1 LAVHR
6 DHLDDT
12 EEAMVKPAKLYEQ
25 LMQSTNRSVAFR
37 DFIALI
43 EAFGF
48 SEARTRGSHRCFAHP
63 DCSRPLVVQPK
74 GSDAKR
80 YQVREF
86 LDMIEEFGLTL
97 KDR

>member
-1 LAVHR
+1 
-6 DHLDDT
+6 
-12 EEAMVKPAKLYEQ
+12 MVRPAKLYE
-25 LMQSTNRSVAFR
+25 LLLQSTSRSVAFR

-48 SEARTRGSHRCFAHP
+48 EEARQRGSHRCFAHP
-63 DCSRPLVVQPK
+63 DCTKLLVVQPK
-74 GSDAKR
+74 GADAKR
-80 YQVREF
+80 YQVREL